1 MLSRENK
8 HEVINQLNEKF
19 KTHSSVF
26 VLSYKGL
33 TVKELEGIRKDLR
46 EVNSEFRIA
55 KNSLLKKAAEETDA
69 QEISDYF
76 VGTTAVAFC
85 HEDSTSAAKVFVKS
99 SKEFEN
105 LIIKGG
111 LIEGKKVDV
120 SEIEKISKLPSRT
133 ELIGQFAGLLT
144 SPMSNL
150 LYSLNNMQAKLVYA
164 LNSLKNK
171 KEEENKE
178 Q

>member
-1 MLSRENK
+1 MLSRESK
-8 HEVINQLNEKF
+8 LDVINQLNEKF

-33 TVKELEGIRKDLR
+33 TVKELEGIRKNLR
-46 EVNSEFRIA
+46 AVNSEFRIA

-76 VGTTAVAFC
+76 VGSTAVAFC
-85 HEDSTSAAKVFVKS
+85 PEDSAAAVKVFVKS
-99 SKEFEN
+99 SKEFKS

-111 LIEGKKVDV
+111 LIEGTKVDV
-120 SEIEKISKLPSRT
+120 SEIEQISKLPSKI
-133 ELIGQFAGLLT
+133 ELIGQFAGLLS

-150 LYSLNNMQAKLVYA
+150 LYSLNNMQSKLIYA

-171 KEEENKE
+171 KEQENKD